1 MLALATWVGA
11 WLLAKERFEPA
22 MAWGLAGVAIAWLRW
37 RLRERGCER
46 PAALSGWVIAWAL
59 IWWLAGGA
67 GWIVRDVAS
76 AWHGAALLGFAA
88 GTAVAFELVGAF
100 LGWTA
105 ARRAQIVLP
114 LAMLLMTWG
123 FTFTRTHPFDEG
135 GAIGWPVAFV
145 ALYALLRRQEDDVAV
160 LPQLQH
166 LLAAWLAV
174 GLLTWEGVWQVAE
187 HGLGGGWRAAAWIVP
202 AGLALAISSR
212 FSRAPVW
219 PFARHPDVYA
229 AAVALP
235 LAAAAVLWSLAVS
248 PLNGGDPRP
257 MSYLPLLNTVDI
269 AQGLTLGGLWLFAR
283 FVAAPVRPDIDRAA
297 PVALGALGFL
307 WLNAILLRTVHHYAG
322 VPFTLDALLA
332 SVLTQSALS
341 IVWTV
346 TALALMWLAT
356 RRGVR
361 APWIT
366 GAVLLAVVVA
376 KLFVNDLGNT
386 GTIARIVSFIG
397 VGVLL
402 LAIGYLA
409 PVPPARA
416 GPRAD

>member
-1 MLALATWVGA
+1 VGSTWHA
-11 WLLAKERFEPA
+11 
-22 MAWGLAGVAIAWLRW
+22 
-37 RLRERGCER
+37 
-46 PAALSGWVIAWAL
+46 
-59 IWWLAGGA
+59 
-67 GWIVRDVAS
+67 
-76 AWHGAALLGFAA
+76 AALLGFAT
-88 GTAVAFELVGAF
+88 GTAAAFEAAGAF

-105 ARRAQIVLP
+105 ARRAQTVLP

-123 FTFTRTHPFDEG
+123 LAFTRAHPFADG
-135 GAIGWPVAFV
+135 GAIGWALAFV
-145 ALYALLRRQEDDVAV
+145 ALYALLRRQEEDVAV

-174 GLLTWEGVWQVAE
+174 GLLTWEGLWQVGE
-187 HGLGGGWRAAAWIVP
+187 QGLGIGWRAAAWIVP
-202 AGLALAISSR
+202 AGVALAIASR
-212 FSRAPVW
+212 YSRAPVW
-219 PFARHPDVYA
+219 PFARFHDVYA
-229 AAVALP
+229 AAVTLP
-235 LAAAAVLWSLAVS
+235 LAAATLLWSLAVS

-257 MSYLPLLNTVDI
+257 LAYLPLLNPVDV
-269 AQGLTLGGLWLFAR
+269 AQGLALGALWLFAR
-283 FVAAPVRPDIDRAA
+283 FVAVPARPDAQRAA
-297 PVALGALGFL
+297 PVALGALAFL

-322 VPFTLDALLA
+322 VPFALDALLD

-341 IVWTV
+341 IVWTA

-361 APWIT
+361 PPWIT

-397 VGVLL
+397 VGALL

-409 PVPPARA
+409 PVPPARSGRPA
-416 GPRAD
+416 E